1 MGYIDLSDEHSDGR
15 HDVDGL
21 DVVLE
26 VENTQRAMKLGKIK
40 RIILHWTGGS
50 YRMVHDVYHYCVPY
64 DKIKDKAHVVKLL
77 KLNELGKHAFKA
89 NTGSVGIS
97 LCGMR
102 NAVPSNLGEAPI
114 TKAQLEVAAQFV
126 AEFIAWH
133 KLPLEAVTD
142 HYHVDIEVGRR
153 EKQDIKIYWN
163 DFKALLESKYAAL
176 KAGKANFQYKGIL
189 TD

>member
-15 HDVDGL
+15 HDLDGL

-26 VENTQRAMKLGKIK
+26 VENDQRSMKLGKIK
-40 RIILHWTGGS
+40 RVIVHWTGGS

-64 DKIKDKAHVVKLL
+64 DKLKDKAHVVKLL
-77 KLNELGKHAFKA
+77 KLTEMGRHAFKA
-89 NTGSVGIS
+89 NTGAVGIS

-102 NAVPSNLGEAPI
+102 NAVPSNLGEAPL

-126 AEFIAWH
+126 AEFALFH
-133 KLPLEAVTD
+133 KLTLEAVTD
-142 HYHVDIEVGRR
+142 HYQVDIEIGRG
-153 EKQDIKIYWN
+153 EKQDIRIYWKE
-163 DFKALLESKYAAL
+163 FKALVDSKYNAL
-176 KAGKANFQYKGIL
+176 KSGAAKFQYKGIL